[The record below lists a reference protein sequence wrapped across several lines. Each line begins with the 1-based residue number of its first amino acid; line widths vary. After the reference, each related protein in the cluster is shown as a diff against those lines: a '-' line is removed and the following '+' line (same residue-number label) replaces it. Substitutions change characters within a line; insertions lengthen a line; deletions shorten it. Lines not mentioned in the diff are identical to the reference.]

1 MVELKLRKTIHM
13 FGWGR
18 PRDGG
23 EFESPAVERCPER
36 CCLGGWMWFWGDPS
50 GKISATGPAF
60 LATALRAITVS
71 GPSGH
76 FPSEFSSNPNQTHLN
91 QLIIVFKTTRRLQG
105 RWVVSGLEQISAGK
119 WPGRAKFAHHR
130 LLVFTPILLF
140 PYCNPPEE
148 IFSTWR
154 WRFTIGS
161 SQTIPLLRAIDDAC
175 NVQCQA
181 CICHTRRMFP
191 RSLANSIHCDVDE
204 NLWSNPRDRVDT
216 NTEVQ
221 RGTLQLKYM
230 LL

>member
-1 MVELKLRKTIHM
+1 MEESLRSQRLR
-13 FGWGR
+13 GVQSDVVWG
-18 PRDGG
+18 GG
-23 EFESPAVERCPER
+23 GVDVILRGPH
-36 CCLGGWMWFWGDPS
+36 

-91 QLIIVFKTTRRLQG
+91 QLIIVFKTTRRIQG

-119 WPGRAKFAHHR
+119 WPGRAKFAHHS
-130 LLVFTPILLF
+130 LLVYTPILLF
-140 PYCNPPEE
+140 PYCNPTEE
-148 IFSTWR
+148 IFSTCR
-154 WRFTIGS
+154 WRFTLGS

-175 NVQCQA
+175 NVQCHA

-191 RSLANSIHCDVDE
+191 FSLANSIHCDVDE
-204 NLWSNPRDRVDT
+204 NLWSNPGDRVDT